1 MTEARGFWKDEVL
14 WWRIG
19 GEEISDKDL
28 RNWIWHN
35 LDGIGRYVDVVR
47 KYQIDAYANRK
58 K

>member
-1 MTEARGFWKDEVL
+1 MSDVRGFWKGAVL

-19 GEEISDKDL
+19 DEEICDKDL
-28 RNWIWHN
+28 RTWIWHN

-47 KYQIDAYANRK
+47 QFQIDAYAHRK